1 MHVHPSL
8 GALLNAGLKLGRD
21 ANGSW
26 QHKSKHRFFSGELFL
41 FTLTRR
47 HPDIGAPT
55 IWLLLWKRNHLNAFR
70 ALTCTMNKGNRG
82 CVGSAGFSTP
92 IMIGMEAAALMS
104 LKLITV
110 ALSSCCSY
118 LLSVRKASRL
128 RPCVCR
134 SQRNG

>member
-8 GALLNAGLKLGRD
+8 GALLNVGLKLGRD

-41 FTLTRR
+41 FTLTRK
-47 HPDIGAPT
+47 APGY
-55 IWLLLWKRNHLNAFR
+55 WSSYHLAPSRKRNHLNAFR
-70 ALTCTMNKGNRG
+70 ALTCTMSKGNRG

-118 LLSVRKASRL
+118 LLLVRKASRL